1 MQIQRLNSKD
11 EATAA
16 AGEYLNAL
24 LIENK
29 KYPILLMLSAGSA
42 LSILDCVGDSAIG
55 ENLTIS
61 ILDER
66 FSLDP
71 KINNFHQLQQTDF
84 YTLAF
89 AAEASFFGTLPRPND
104 TQDSLAQRWEKNLRN
119 WRKQN
124 PKGVIITTLGMGAD
138 GHTFGILPYPE
149 NPDEFHQLFQS
160 AEWVRVYNAGK
171 KNKYPERVTTTL
183 TFLKEF
189 DIALAFVCGSEK
201 KPALDKVIEKKGK
214 INELPALAWHEIKNI
229 KVFTD
234 IN

>member
-42 LSILDCVGDSAIG
+42 LSILDFVGDSAIG

-66 FSLDP
+66 YSLDP

-89 AAEASFFGTLPRPND
+89 AAEASFFGTLPRPDD

-119 WRKQN
+119 WREEN
-124 PKGVIITTLGMGAD
+124 PKGVVIATLGMGAD
-138 GHTFGILPYPE
+138 GHLWHTSLP
-149 NPDEFHQLFQS
+149 
-160 AEWVRVYNAGK
+160 
-171 KNKYPERVTTTL
+171 
-183 TFLKEF
+183 
-189 DIALAFVCGSEK
+189 
-201 KPALDKVIEKKGK
+201 
-214 INELPALAWHEIKNI
+214 
-229 KVFTD
+229 
-234 IN
+234 